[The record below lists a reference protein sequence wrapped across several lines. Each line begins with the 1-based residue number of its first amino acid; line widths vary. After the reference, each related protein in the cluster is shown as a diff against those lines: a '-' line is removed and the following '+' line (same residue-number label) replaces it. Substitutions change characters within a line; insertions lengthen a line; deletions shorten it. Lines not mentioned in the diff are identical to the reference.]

1 MDVTSRSVETFWGIV
16 LVIAAYAL
24 GSIPW
29 GVVLGKTFAR
39 TDIRQYG
46 SKSIGATNALRVL
59 GKKFSI
65 AVLVLDLLKGVVPV
79 VVGRIAGLPDWAVGL
94 AAVVAVVGHC
104 WSPYIGFT
112 GGKGVATGGGAGL
125 ALFPWLL
132 ALVPVIVVVVL
143 VTRYVSLGSIVT
155 VALASIVSLIT
166 AATGHLPWNWAL
178 AIVVMSAIIV
188 QRHHANIARLR
199 AGTENKFGTRVKPGA
214 A

>member
-1 MDVTSRSVETFWGIV
+1 METFWGIV

-29 GVVLGKTFAR
+29 GVVLGRTFAR

-79 VVGRIAGLPDWAVGL
+79 VVGRLAGLPDWAVGL
-94 AAVVAVVGHC
+94 AAVVAVIGHC

-132 ALVPVIVVVVL
+132 ILVPVIVVVVL

-155 VALASIVSLIT
+155 VTLASIVSLIT
-166 AATGHLPWNWAL
+166 AATGYLPWSWAL

-199 AGTENKFGTRVKPGA
+199 AGTENKFGTRVASK
-214 A
+214 

>member
-1 MDVTSRSVETFWGIV
+1 MDTVWDIA

-24 GSIPW
+24 GAVPW
-29 GVVLGKTFAR
+29 GVVLGRIFAH

-59 GKKFSI
+59 GRKFSI
-65 AVLVLDLLKGVVPV
+65 AVLILDLLKGVLPV
-79 VVGRIAGLPDWAVGL
+79 VIGRMAGLPDWSIGL
-94 AAVVAVVGHC
+94 AALVAVVGHC

-112 GGKGVATGGGAGL
+112 GGKGMATGGGAGV

-132 ALVPVIVVVVL
+132 LLVPVIVVVVL

-155 VALASIVSLIT
+155 VALASIAAVVT
-166 AATGHLPWNWAL
+166 AATGHLPWSWAI
-178 AIVVMSAIIV
+178 AIVLMSAIIV

-199 AGTENKFGTRVKPGA
+199 AGTENKFGSRVRPEATRPIS
-214 A
+214 

>member
-1 MDVTSRSVETFWGIV
+1 METVWGIV

-24 GSIPW
+24 GAIPW
-29 GVVLGKTFAR
+29 GVVLGKTFAGVDVR
-39 TDIRQYG
+39 EYG

-59 GKKFSI
+59 GRKFSI
-65 AVLVLDLLKGVVPV
+65 AVLVLDMLKGVLPV
-79 VVGRIAGLPDWAVGL
+79 VIGRMAGLPDWSIGL
-94 AAVVAVVGHC
+94 AALVAVIGHC

-112 GGKGVATGGGAGL
+112 GGKGVATGGGAGV

-132 ALVPVIVVVVL
+132 LLVPVIVVIVL

-155 VALASIVSLIT
+155 VALASVAAVVT
-166 AATGHLPWNWAL
+166 ATTGHLPWSWAI
-178 AIVVMSAIIV
+178 AIVLMSAIIV

-199 AGTENKFGTRVKPGA
+199 AGTENKFGSRVKA